1 MMPSSQ
7 QFPIHPDCPAVIQM
21 LAFSLEI
28 RAYLSKNM
36 SVDVI
41 IPESIF
47 STIPSEIFEEL
58 VFDNLSQ
65 LTPVLDKALTIKVKP
80 SDYFQINLHAN
91 KDPL

>member
-1 MMPSSQ
+1 MMPASQ

-36 SVDVI
+36 NVDVI

-65 LTPVLDKALTIKVKP
+65 LTPVLDKALNIKVKP

-91 KDPL
+91 EDPL